1 MGTWALG
8 TKKDCQNLIEIL
20 TQIQEDFHG
29 LVGDDEVYNGL
40 DIAISRVL
48 ELQKIA
54 RNE

>member
-8 TKKDCQNLIEIL
+8 TKKDCQNLIETLI
-20 TQIQEDFHG
+20 QIQEDFHG

-48 ELQKIA
+48 ELQEIA